1 VWAAAQDC
9 VDAVRSCLSEDRVGM
24 KRAVLEAV
32 ASRAIATG
40 ADLKL
45 FAELTLLHHTDM
57 VSPRYRTR
65 DTVSVPMLDCSGHC
79 CIGPESNLQSGGC
92 VRFQCALSHHA
103 SKIEALPASFVSLCP
118 SRYT

>member
-1 VWAAAQDC
+1 
-9 VDAVRSCLSEDRVGM
+9 M

-57 VSPRYRTR
+57 ASPHCRTR
-65 DTVSVPMLDCSGHC
+65 DTVSLPMLGCSGHC
-79 CIGPESNLQSGGC
+79 CIGPKSKCQSGGC

-103 SKIEALPASFVSLCP
+103 SKISALPASQSVHWFFVPQHSKDEVLLLQKHVEH
-118 SRYT
+118 YL

>member
-1 VWAAAQDC
+1 MWATAQDC

-32 ASRAIATG
+32 ASRAVATG

-57 VSPRYRTR
+57 ASPHSRTR
-65 DTVSVPMLDCSGHC
+65 DTGSPPALACSEYC
-79 CIGPESNLQSGGC
+79 CIGPESTCQNGGRVC
-92 VRFQCALSHHA
+92 F
-103 SKIEALPASFVSLCP
+103 
-118 SRYT
+118 